1 MSIDI
6 KELTDRKT
14 SESFPNILLRKPN
27 ENVPVIV
34 RSLEKGDM
42 QLIVEYKG
50 QRKAVANIS
59 PSALN
64 IDKLLR
70 ATGDVCYRVSP
81 EEEHTITDVPMYLSC
96 LV

>member
-1 MSIDI
+1 MSINI

-14 SESFPNILLRKPN
+14 SEVFPNVLLRKPN
-27 ENVPVIV
+27 ENVPVVV

-50 QRKAVANIS
+50 ERKVVANIS
-59 PSALN
+59 QSALN

-70 ATGDVCYRVSP
+70 TTDGICYRVSP
-81 EEEHTITDVPMYLSC
+81 TEEYEIDNISTYLSC